1 MKRLSIILILTLL
14 SSLRLQATEL
24 VQSFKSPVFTSIG
37 YSSHVITL
45 ENLTYGRAVTL
56 KDKVSAAQSAA
67 EAKAMNTPINQFI
80 LNLQARIYSQI
91 AAQVKTQLFAGDNT
105 SGSFE
110 MPGGAL
116 VNWTVD
122 LGIAT
127 LNIFDPTNNATTT
140 IKIPVGTLILAGGGA

>member
-1 MKRLSIILILTLL
+1 MKLPSIILSLILL
-14 SSLRLQATEL
+14 SSLQLQATEL
-24 VQSFKSPVFTSIG
+24 IQSFKSPAFTGIG
-37 YSSHVITL
+37 YSSHTITL
-45 ENLTYGRAVTL
+45 ESLTYGRAVTL
-56 KDKVSAAQSAA
+56 RDKASAAKSAA
-67 EAKAMNTPINQFI
+67 EAAEMNTPINQFI

-91 AAQVKTQLFAGDNT
+91 AAQVTNQLFAGDNT

-127 LNIFDPTNNATTT
+127 LNIFDPTNNSTTT
-140 IKIPVGTLILAGGGA
+140 LKIPVGTLILAGGGA